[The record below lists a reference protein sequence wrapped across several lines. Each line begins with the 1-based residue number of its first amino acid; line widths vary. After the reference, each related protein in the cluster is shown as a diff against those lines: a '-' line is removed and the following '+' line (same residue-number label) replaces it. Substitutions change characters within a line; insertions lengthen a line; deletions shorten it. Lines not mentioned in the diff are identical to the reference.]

1 MGKNISKNLNSKYI
15 QKLLECIYCK
25 YIQKLLDYA
34 KQSATDALKTAW
46 IRAIQ
51 KNDWNDKIADNIATV
66 SKTSPQNNSEV
77 NEEEI
82 LT

>member
-1 MGKNISKNLNSKYI
+1 MGKNIIKNLRMKYS
-15 QKLLECIYCK
+15 
-25 YIQKLLDYA
+25 QKLLDYA

-51 KNDWNDKIADNIATV
+51 KNELNDKIADKIAAA
-66 SKTSPQNNSEV
+66 SKTSPQKNSEI